1 MKLFKTS
8 LILTLVF
15 AFALFAQTPQMNINK
30 TDGSTVSFD
39 LSEIESITFGAGGGL
54 VTDGLINY
62 YPFDGN
68 ANDAWGN
75 NDGTPQG
82 DVVLAEGRKG
92 NADGSYYFDGY
103 KDYIAL
109 SSPLPDLET
118 ISISVWVYYTKAP
131 NQVANIITDAN
142 TENGNDFRLDIR
154 NTGIGIV
161 ANKNGATLNKVNGTA
176 VTDQSLNDAWHHI
189 VWTMSSTQSKVYLDG
204 VLKATID
211 ESGSNVGSHSEY
223 AVIGE
228 FYKNTDAAPTKNY
241 FEGRIDDLRI
251 YNRVLTQSEVTALY
265 NE

>member
-1 MKLFKTS
+1 MKLLKIISVLSIF
-8 LILTLVF
+8 LTIN
-15 AFALFAQTPQMNINK
+15 LFAQTPQMKVNK

-39 LSEIESITFGAGGGL
+39 LNEIESITFGAGGGL

-68 ANDAWGN
+68 ANDVWGSN
-75 NDGTPQG
+75 HGTPHG
-82 DVVLAEGRKG
+82 DVILAEGRKG
-92 NADGSYYFDGY
+92 NAESAYYFDGNE
-103 KDYIAL
+103 DYIAL

-131 NQVANIITDAN
+131 NQVADIITDAN

-161 ANKNGATLNKVNGTA
+161 ANKNGATLNKVNGSALTGQA
-176 VTDQSLNDAWHHI
+176 LNDAWHHI
-189 VWTMSSTQSKVYLDG
+189 VWTMSSTQSKIYLDG

-211 ESGSNVGSHSEY
+211 EGGSNVGSHSEY

-228 FYKNTDAAPTKNY
+228 FYKNTDAMPTKNY

-251 YNRVLTQSEVTALY
+251 YNRVLNQSEVTALY